1 MFYLFHLGG
10 WVGGWGGGWF
20 RAKNCHAVIYD
31 GTRLAPIRARFR
43 KDVGKNSKK
52 LGLIRAKKYSDPIN
66 ALP

>member
-1 MFYLFHLGG
+1 MFYLFHQVGG
-10 WVGGWGGGWF
+10 WVGGVGGGLEP
-20 RAKNCHAVIYD
+20 RTAYAVIYD

-43 KDVGKNSKK
+43 NDVGKNSKK